1 MAAKNELL
9 ILAEYSQDKIHP
21 VVFEL
26 LNKGQELAEKA
37 NLTLSVLIL
46 LPQKVDLSELISQG
60 AEKVYYIEDPSFGY
74 PDEFL
79 YKENILAFLKEHQV
93 DIILTGATNF
103 GRSLAPRI
111 AAGLKTGLT
120 ADCTALDIDEE
131 GNLVQIRPAF
141 SEHILAHIKSDTR
154 PQMATIRYQEF
165 KKGTVDQNKKGEI
178 IAYQAK
184 KNDNH
189 NLMAIKKISDRE
201 VNIAEADI
209 IVAGGSGVKN
219 NEDFKLLKELADLLG
234 GQLAAS
240 RDVVDAGLIAKEYQV
255 GYSGQRVKPKL
266 YFAFGISGA
275 PQHLAGMKE
284 ADTIIAVNT
293 DPSAPIF
300 NTADYGIVA
309 DLYQIIPELIE
320 MLKKS
325 K

>member
-26 LNKGQELAEKA
+26 LNKGKELADKA
-37 NLTLSVLIL
+37 DLTLSVLIL
-46 LPQKVDLSELISQG
+46 LPEKVDLSELIFHG
-60 AEKVYYIEDPSFGY
+60 AEKVYYIEDSAFAY

-79 YKENILAFLKEHQV
+79 YKENILSFLKEHQV
-93 DIILTGATNF
+93 DIILTGASNF

-141 SEHILAHIKSDTR
+141 SEKILAHIKSDTR

-165 KKGTVDQNKKGEI
+165 KKGSTDKTRQGEI
-178 IAYQAK
+178 IACQLK
-184 KNDNH
+184 RNENP
-189 NLMAIKKISDRE
+189 NLKQIKKLSNKEI
-201 VNIAEADI
+201 NIAEADI

-219 NEDFKLLKELADLLG
+219 TEDFKLLKKLADLLG

-300 NTADYGIVA
+300 NLADYGIVA
-309 DLYQIIPELIE
+309 DLYQIIPEFIE
-320 MLKKS
+320 MLKK
-325 K
+325 

>member
-1 MAAKNELL
+1 MAAKKELL
-9 ILAEYSQDKIHP
+9 ILAEYSQGKIHP

-26 LNKGQELAEKA
+26 LNKGQKLAEKA
-37 NLTLSVLIL
+37 DLNLSVLLL
-46 LPQKVDLSELISQG
+46 LPQKIDFSKLIAHG
-60 AEKVYYIEDPSFGY
+60 ADKVYYMEDPVFAN
-74 PDEFL
+74 PDEFI
-79 YKENILAFLKEHQV
+79 YKENILSFLANPQIEIV
-93 DIILTGATNF
+93 LTGATNF

-120 ADCTALDIDEE
+120 ADCTALDIDEA
-131 GNLVQIRPAF
+131 GNLIQIRPAF
-141 SEHILAHIKSDTR
+141 SENILAHIKSDSR

-165 KKGTVDQNKKGEI
+165 KKGTADKSRQGEI
-178 IAYQAK
+178 IALETK
-184 KNDNH
+184 IKDNP
-189 NLMAIKKISDRE
+189 NLKSIKKLSDRE
-201 VNIAEADI
+201 INIAEADI

-219 NEDFKLLKELADLLG
+219 GEDFKLLKELADLLG

-284 ADTIIAVNT
+284 AETIVAVNT

-300 NTADYGIVA
+300 NLADYGIVA
-309 DLYQIIPELIE
+309 DLYQVIPELIE
-320 MLKKS
+320 MLKN
-325 K
+325 

>member
-1 MAAKNELL
+1 MAAKKELL
-9 ILAEYSQDKIHP
+9 ILAEYSQNKIHP

-26 LNKGQELAEKA
+26 LNKGQKLAEKA
-37 NLTLSVLIL
+37 DLNLSVLLL
-46 LPQKVDLSELISQG
+46 LPKKIDFSELIAHG
-60 AEKVYYIEDPSFGY
+60 ADKVYYMEDPVFAN
-74 PDEFL
+74 PDEFI
-79 YKENILAFLKEHQV
+79 YKENILSFLAKAQIEIV
-93 DIILTGATNF
+93 LTGATNF

-120 ADCTALDIDEE
+120 ADCTALDIDEA
-131 GNLVQIRPAF
+131 GNLIQIRPAF
-141 SEHILAHIKSDTR
+141 SENILAHIKSDSR

-165 KKGTVDQNKKGEI
+165 KKGTADRSRQGEI
-178 IAYQAK
+178 IALETK
-184 KNDNH
+184 IKDNP
-189 NLMAIKKISDRE
+189 NLKDIKKLSDRE
-201 VNIAEADI
+201 INIAEADI

-219 NEDFKLLKELADLLG
+219 GEDFKLLKELADLLG

-284 ADTIIAVNT
+284 AETIVAVNT

-300 NTADYGIVA
+300 NLADYGIVA
-309 DLYQIIPELIE
+309 DLYQVIPELIE
-320 MLKKS
+320 MLKN
-325 K
+325 